1 MWTRDGSATELTEA
15 QYYADLKTARET
27 GTAVA
32 FKSPFDETILV
43 IVRQLERSAH
53 SHLGAV
59 TSRTALEGGDPQEM
73 RALDDLADPND
84 ISTVYTVVASEY
96 RVSQVAGTIE
106 SLGMYTIGDLAG
118 RTIGSL
124 EHV

>member
-1 MWTRDGSATELTEA
+1 
-15 QYYADLKTARET
+15 
-27 GTAVA
+27 
-32 FKSPFDETILV
+32 
-43 IVRQLERSAH
+43 
-53 SHLGAV
+53 
-59 TSRTALEGGDPQEM
+59 M

-84 ISTVYTVVASEY
+84 ISTVYTIVASEY